1 MRRKKHKNT
10 RRTVKFFK
18 IHHGFREP
26 YKVLFGA
33 VKLAVK
39 QRALGSQAASPSTSH
54 SLRAGAHG
62 WELCACHVDHQVRLC
77 ALLSYGH
84 GPSGST
90 SAYQVLSSR
99 SMKEVT
105 QLIGSLLGGQV
116 RLFTTRCCQQEL
128 KALGADFSGTTQN
141 MFQES

>member
-39 QRALGSQAASPSTSH
+39 LRVLGSQAALPSTR
-54 SLRAGAHG
+54 LILCAGAYG
-62 WELCACHVDHQVRLC
+62 WELCARHVDRQVSFC
-77 ALLSYGH
+77 APAQGPY
-84 GPSGST
+84 PSGST
-90 SAYQVLSSR
+90 FARDFVVSA
-99 SMKEVT
+99 
-105 QLIGSLLGGQV
+105 
-116 RLFTTRCCQQEL
+116 
-128 KALGADFSGTTQN
+128 A
-141 MFQES
+141 